1 MQLDGLLERVR
12 RMTAEEGRQAEEDLA
27 AVRKSQMGQ
36 ESTAHED
43 TTMNETEVI
52 YDSDND
58 IDELD
63 VMHS

>member
-36 ESTAHED
+36 ESIAHED

>member
-52 YDSDND
+52 YGSDND

>member
-36 ESTAHED
+36 ESTTHED

>member
-63 VMHS
+63 MMHS

>member
-27 AVRKSQMGQ
+27 AVRKLQMGQ

-58 IDELD
+58 LDELD

>member
-36 ESTAHED
+36 ELTAHED